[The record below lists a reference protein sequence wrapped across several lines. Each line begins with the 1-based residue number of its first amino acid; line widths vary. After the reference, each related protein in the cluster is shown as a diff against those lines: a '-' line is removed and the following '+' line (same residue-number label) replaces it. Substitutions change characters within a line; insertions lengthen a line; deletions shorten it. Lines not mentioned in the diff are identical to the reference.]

1 MLPSCNSRSHSG
13 ERSWLSPELLASPLP
28 TAVATGLLQILRCTP
43 PFKQFVTSML
53 KRKVKQ
59 ALSWEEG
66 ASPVLDCAAIR
77 LNLPGLYLTDRQLP
91 KWSST
96 AECTG
101 AAKRSDLHPD
111 TQSVPHYNPIS
122 ISQSFHSLVS

>member
-1 MLPSCNSRSHSG
+1 
-13 ERSWLSPELLASPLP
+13 
-28 TAVATGLLQILRCTP
+28 
-43 PFKQFVTSML
+43 ML

-66 ASPVLDCAAIR
+66 ASTILDCVAIR
-77 LNLPGLYLTDRQLP
+77 LDLTGLYLTGRQLP

-96 AECTG
+96 AECIG
-101 AAKRSDLHPD
+101 AVKRSDLHPD
-111 TQSVPHYNPIS
+111 TQSVPLYNPIS